1 MGMRS
6 VSDCLSYVSRFVLI
20 EGRKKLERHLTELP
34 HLADA
39 LVVAIDELRRRLD
52 GEPIVVSLY
61 HDREI
66 RDEYILVRVSSFG
79 DVSVEKKLYEV
90 EDILIEMLKGKDGW
104 IQLA

>member
-1 MGMRS
+1 MCS
-6 VSDCLSYVSRFVLI
+6 VSDCLDYVGRFALI
-20 EGRKKLERHLTELP
+20 QGRKELERHLAEFP

-66 RDEYILVRVSSFG
+66 RDEYILVRVSRFSG
-79 DVSVEKKLYEV
+79 RSLEKELYAV
-90 EDILIEMLKGKDGW
+90 EDIMIEMLRGKDGW